1 MKQRDKGEQQIA
13 SSVTTVLAER
23 LPEMRGEFGDWQT
36 SYDFACAVCRKLKE
50 MGAAPEVILEPTCG
64 LGNFIKAG
72 LEVFD
77 TVTEVYGI
85 EIYKPYLDEL
95 RKNLIVKENIGIHLY
110 HEDIFTFDFSEIKK
124 RLKGKNIL
132 ILGNPP
138 WVTNSE
144 LGKNGSTNLPRKFN
158 YRGTKGIEAITG
170 KGNFDIAESICN
182 LLMEHF
188 ASDEGTRIALLV
200 KNSVVK
206 NIITHQRSQG
216 YFISHI
222 CQYAFDAKKEFDVSV
237 SASLFSCTIGKD
249 IAEVCRYYDFYT
261 GNFLKSYGWRNDC
274 FVSDI
279 EAYDKA
285 AMIDGL
291 SELTWRSGVKHD
303 CSKVMEL
310 VFKSGRYENGFHEE
324 VDVEPAC
331 IYPLLKSSDIG
342 NGFSGE
348 VRKYIVL
355 PHKNLVESNS
365 AMRQRVPLAYAYLE
379 KYGHML
385 DNRKSSIYKGKPRF
399 CIFGL
404 GDYSFKPYK
413 VVVSAFYKNI
423 TFSLVTPID
432 GKKAVLDDTCYMLGF
447 DNLAF
452 AKITHY
458 LLNSPIVVQFI
469 SAICFTD
476 AKRVI
481 NCELLMRIDL
491 SKVLDFIGNIDI
503 EGVTSAEIEAYRSF
517 INGKELPKQNDLFE
531 GQRLNA
537 KEVSFKGQPSKRKSA
552 VPAFLE
558 EKTLKKQVYD
568 IQLPFDS

>member
-1 MKQRDKGEQQIA
+1 MERQQKENPA
-13 SSVTTVLAER
+13 LRSLKE
-23 LPEMRGEFGDWQT
+23 RGEFGDWQT
-36 SYDFACAVCRKLKE
+36 DYEFACAVCRQLKK
-50 MGAAPEVILEPTCG
+50 MGAAPEVLFEPTCG

-95 RKNLIVKENIGIHLY
+95 RQTLITDRHIGIHLY
-110 HEDIFTFDFSEIKK
+110 HEDIFAFDFSEINK
-124 RLKGKNIL
+124 LLAGKNVL

-144 LGKNGSTNLPRKFN
+144 LGRNGSSNLPQKCN
-158 YRGTKGIEAITG
+158 YRKAKGIEAMTG

-182 LLMEHF
+182 LLIENF
-188 ASDEGTRIALLV
+188 ASYEGTRIALLV

-206 NIITHQRSQG
+206 NIVAHQHPQG
-216 YFISHI
+216 YGISHV

-237 SASLFSCTIGKD
+237 SASLFSCIIGGEK
-249 IAEVCRYYDFYT
+249 AEICRCYDFYT
-261 GNFLKSYGWRNDC
+261 GAFRKSYGWKNDS

-279 EAYDKA
+279 EAYDQVM
-285 AMIDGL
+285 MIDGS

-310 VFKSGRYENGFHEE
+310 TCKSGRYENGFHELVE
-324 VDVEPAC
+324 VEPAY
-331 IYPLLKSSDIG
+331 IYPLIKSSDIG
-342 NGFSGE
+342 NGFKGK

-355 PHKNLVESNS
+355 LHKSLTESNLVLK
-365 AMRQRVPLAYAYLE
+365 QRAPRAYAYLE
-379 KYGHML
+379 KYGQML
-385 DNRKSSIYKGKPRF
+385 DGRKSSIYRGKPRF

-404 GDYSFKPYK
+404 GEYSFKPYK

-423 TFSLVTPID
+423 NFSLVSPID
-432 GKKAVLDDTCYMLGF
+432 GQIAMLDDTCYMLGF

-452 AKITHY
+452 AKITCY
-458 LLNSPIVVQFI
+458 LLNTPIVIRFI
-469 SAICFTD
+469 SAICFAD

-491 SKVLDFIGNIDI
+491 SKVLNLVGDIDI
-503 EGVTSAEIEAYRSF
+503 EGVTSSEVEAYRAF
-517 INGKELPKQNDLFE
+517 ISGKEQPLQNELFVGE
-531 GQRLNA
+531 KLEAASKLFN
-537 KEVSFKGQPSKRKSA
+537 GQPSKRKSVDSA
-552 VPAFLE
+552 SSKRKVM
-558 EKTLKKQVYD
+558 KKHSLDV
-568 IQLPFDS
+568 QLVFES